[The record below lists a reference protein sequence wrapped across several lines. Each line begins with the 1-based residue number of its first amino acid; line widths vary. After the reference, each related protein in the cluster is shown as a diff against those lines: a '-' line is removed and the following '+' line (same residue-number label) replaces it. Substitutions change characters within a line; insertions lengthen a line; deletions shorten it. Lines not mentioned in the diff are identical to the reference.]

1 MLLVGFALE
10 FLHADSSLRP
20 EWQAWPAM
28 ASLGFLPRGLVAG
41 HAARDLEQ
49 GAALP
54 RVEVAIGGEQVVL
67 ALGARRIE
75 GAGQVGQQCAGGNAE
90 GAGEGVELVLARQL
104 VAAHPCRHRGNAGAR
119 DRKSN
124 RLNSS

>member
-1 MLLVGFALE
+1 
-10 FLHADSSLRP
+10 
-20 EWQAWPAM
+20 M

-67 ALGARRIE
+67 ALGARRIG

-90 GAGEGVELVLARQL
+90 GAGGSEEHTSELQSIMRISYAVFCLKNK
-104 VAAHPCRHRGNAGAR
+104 HNTITS
-119 DRKSN
+119 KT
-124 RLNSS
+124 

>member
-1 MLLVGFALE
+1 
-10 FLHADSSLRP
+10 
-20 EWQAWPAM
+20 M

-54 RVEVAIGGEQVVL
+54 RVEVAIGGEQVVF
-67 ALGARRIE
+67 ALGARRVE

-104 VAAHPCRHRGNAGAR
+104 VRSEEHTSELQSLMRISYAVFC
-119 DRKSN
+119 
-124 RLNSS
+124 